1 MTNYGSTIGINAN
14 DGTFT
19 VKDFT
24 QEVNLW
30 EIWLSAKYE
39 YITDSIMHENKSGL
53 SVKYNI
59 YLSIKKPFDGN
70 IAPSFPLFEELA
82 TTAINGQITLPDSY
96 SSFKGNLIK
105 RSSEQTA

>member
-59 YLSIKKPFDGN
+59 YLSIKKTFWR
-70 IAPSFPLFEELA
+70 
-82 TTAINGQITLPDSY
+82 QY
-96 SSFKGNLIK
+96 SSIFPIIWGTCNHCN
-105 RSSEQTA
+105 